1 MCASHRR
8 SLASS
13 LSILLPG
20 TVIAMTIDQFI
31 YGPFLDEEL
40 FFYDDTRT
48 VIELD
53 AVQIF
58 DMDQGFVG
66 FDDLERIHDQGRDG
80 SYDRVMFSGVAT
92 LKKVSVRS
100 VLFGF
105 ICLLTM
111 FLI

>member
-1 MCASHRR
+1 
-8 SLASS
+8 
-13 LSILLPG
+13 
-20 TVIAMTIDQFI
+20 MTIDQFI

-80 SYDRVMFSGVAT
+80 SYDRVMFSGVTEGFALGIDPKSLHT
-92 LKKVSVRS
+92 TVLMQTVYNAVIRHSGVFLKHI
-100 VLFGF
+100 G
-105 ICLLTM
+105 
-111 FLI
+111 